1 MRETIKLELEEN
13 DDGCAIHKV
22 KVNGMTLV
30 IFQHENG
37 RVSIDV
43 HGMKEANSH
52 IIIHDHKVSKKFI
65 NRGNTLSVIKV
76 VE

>member
-1 MRETIKLELEEN
+1 MREAIKLELEEN

-37 RVSIDV
+37 RVSINV
-43 HGMKEANSH
+43 HGMKEAKGDIS
-52 IIIHDHKVSKKFI
+52 IHDHKVSKRFVNKHH
-65 NRGNTLSVIKV
+65 TWSVIKV